1 LGSRTRFFTLLL
13 VAFALLF
20 AACGDGEGTTTTAPP
35 SSVDESTATAPE
47 SSVAP
52 SSTEAPSST
61 SAPATTTTTA
71 APSTTATAEPGVPE
85 CLTYWS
91 EQLIQDLV
99 GANWS
104 FMQANI
110 DGTTCTFTATPDTI
124 AVFFRPSD
132 QALFEMA
139 KEGAALTGT
148 LVELTIETCT
158 DAYLVDIGGIVI
170 AESYSE
176 QQGRA
181 FNATVAV
188 DDAVDVA
195 TSLIETAC
203 EGPFSN

>member
-1 LGSRTRFFTLLL
+1 M
-13 VAFALLF
+13 AAL
-20 AACGDGEGTTTTAPP
+20 
-35 SSVDESTATAPE
+35 S
-47 SSVAP
+47 
-52 SSTEAPSST
+52 
-61 SAPATTTTTA
+61 TTA
-71 APSTTATAEPGVPE
+71 AADPDVPE

-104 FMQANI
+104 FTEANI
-110 DGTTCTFTATPDTI
+110 DGTTCTFSAIPDTI
-124 AVFFRPSD
+124 AVFFRSSD
-132 QALFEMA
+132 QALFDLA
-139 KEGAALTGT
+139 KEGAGLTGT

-170 AESYSE
+170 AESFSE

-195 TSLIETAC
+195 TSLIKTGC
-203 EGPFSN
+203 EGPFPS